1 MQKVK
6 EAGGAF
12 TEPIK
17 NLNAVEL
24 PSLPLVKLRLKTSIL
39 IIYIYNINPRERLY
53 NSTRLVVL
61 DIKRRVL
68 KVIIIGSELYSAIRL
83 IPRISLYSSLRE
95 LTYILR
101 RKQFLVKPCFVII
114 INKS

>member
-1 MQKVK
+1 MQEVE

-12 TEPIK
+12 AEPIK

-24 PSLPLVKLRLKTSIL
+24 PSLLLVKIRLKTSIP
-39 IIYIYNINPRERLY
+39 IIYIRNINPRERLC

-68 KVIIIGSELYSAIRL
+68 KVIIIGSELYSAIRY
-83 IPRISLYSSLRE
+83 IPRISLYSSSRE

-101 RKQFLVKPCFVII
+101 RK
-114 INKS
+114 